1 MKRVFTII
9 TLMVVL
15 INQGFAQDDEF
26 VPSGSGFATI
36 FANFHQGVTNASSD
50 ESAFELVRGYLGY
63 EYNFSP
69 NFYAKINL
77 DIGSPE
83 DLSDYAKE
91 RRYAYFKNAY
101 LRYTEGKLQVEF
113 GLIGL
118 KQFKQM
124 EKVWERRYL
133 MKTFADEYKLGSS
146 ADLGV
151 NFNYK
156 VSDSW
161 DVDFTIMNGEGYNN
175 IQTDGIFKYA
185 LGTTIKL
192 PKNFTSRFYY
202 DMTNDEVV
210 QSTYHIFISY
220 DFNGKANLGG
230 EGIYRENDDWDEGY
244 ERYGYS
250 LYGKY
255 NLNKKYQLFA
265 RYDVISSNKV
275 EGEENPWN
283 LAKDGSALVAG
294 IQFTPIKNIKFALN
308 YHDWVPYAANA
319 KTDAFIYLN
328 LEVKL

>member
-1 MKRVFTII
+1 MKKTLLS
-9 TLMVVL
+9 TLMFF
-15 INQGFAQDDEF
+15 IMFQGFSQDDVF
-26 VPSGSGFATI
+26 QPSGSGFAVI
-36 FANFHQGVTNASSD
+36 YANYHQGITDAASD

-83 DLSDYAKE
+83 DLSEYAKE

-101 LRYTEGKLQVEF
+101 LRYTQDKVKVEF

-118 KQFKQM
+118 KQFKLM
-124 EKVWERRYL
+124 EQVWERRYL
-133 MKTFADEYKLGSS
+133 MKTLADEHQLGSS

-151 NFNYK
+151 NLNYK
-156 VSDSW
+156 FSSIW

-192 PKNFTSRFYY
+192 PKNFTSRLYY
-202 DMTNDEVV
+202 DMTYDEIL

-230 EGIYRENDDWDEGY
+230 EGIYRTNDKWKDGN
-244 ERYGYS
+244 ERYGFS
-250 LYGKY
+250 IYGKY
-255 NLNKKYQLFA
+255 NINDKFQLFA
-265 RYDVISSNKV
+265 RYDKMASNKID
-275 EGEENPWN
+275 GEENPWN
-283 LAKDGSALVAG
+283 LSKDGSALVTG
-294 IQFTPIKNIKFALN
+294 LQFNPIKNIKMALN

-319 KTDAFIYLN
+319 KTKAFIFLD
-328 LEVKL
+328 LEVKM